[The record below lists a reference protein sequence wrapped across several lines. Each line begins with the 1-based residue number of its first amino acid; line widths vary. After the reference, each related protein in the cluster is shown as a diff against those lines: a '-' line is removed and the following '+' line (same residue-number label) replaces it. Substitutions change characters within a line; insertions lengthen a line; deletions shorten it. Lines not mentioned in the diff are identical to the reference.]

1 MNFDDNNSPPPDPA
15 QSPVPWE
22 IIEPQQAADASP
34 AWAPANFP
42 QDSGPERPPLPEDL
56 RVPWGWLDLFV
67 LVILFTAGPALL
79 SLPIFVGFSLKG
91 VSRAELS
98 HPSSAQGL
106 FVILDQALISLAILG
121 YLALQ
126 MRHRFRLPFWRTAG
140 WRPLETRHASRSLA
154 YLGIFGGGLLFSL
167 LIQFT
172 SAALGTKAKLPI
184 EELFKNQRN
193 AILLMLMA
201 VTIAPVFEETI
212 FRGYIYPV
220 LARSFGVGASIVV
233 TGTLFGLLH
242 AVQLWGGWVQIGL
255 MVVVGIVFT
264 YVRSVT
270 RTVVASY
277 LLHLSYN
284 SVPLLLYVV
293 ASHGFRQL
301 PVGP

>member
-1 MNFDDNNSPPPDPA
+1 MNFDENNPPPPDPA

-22 IIEPQQAADASP
+22 IIESQSP
-34 AWAPANFP
+34 AEDSSAGASTNLPP
-42 QDSGPERPPLPEDL
+42 DSGAAVAPLPEDL
-56 RVPWGWLDLFV
+56 RVPWGWLDL
-67 LVILFTAGPALL
+67 LVIVALFALGPVVL
-79 SLPIFVGFSLKG
+79 SLPIFLGFSIEG
-91 VSRAELS
+91 ITRAELS

-106 FVILDQALISLAILG
+106 FVILDQVLLSLAILG
-121 YLALQ
+121 YLAVQ
-126 MRHRFRLPFWRTAG
+126 MRYRFRLPFWRTAG
-140 WRPLETRHASRSLA
+140 WRPLETRHTSRGLA
-154 YLGIFGGGLLFSL
+154 YLGIFGGGFLFSL

-172 SAALGTKAKLPI
+172 SASFGTKAKLPI
-184 EELFKNQRN
+184 ETLFENQRN

-220 LARSFGVGASIVV
+220 LARSFGVGASIIV

-284 SVPLLLYVV
+284 SVPLLFYVI

-301 PVGP
+301 PVGS

>member
-1 MNFDDNNSPPPDPA
+1 MSFDDNNPPPSDPG

-22 IIEPQQAADASP
+22 IIEPQPETTPAGASASP
-34 AWAPANFP
+34 P
-42 QDSGPERPPLPEDL
+42 QDSGRAAAPLPEDL
-56 RVPWGWLDLFV
+56 QVPWGWLELLLIVALFAGGPVV
-67 LVILFTAGPALL
+67 LSV
-79 SLPIFVGFSLKG
+79 PIFIGFSLEG
-91 VSRAELS
+91 ISRADLS

-106 FVILDQALISLAILG
+106 FVIIDQVLLSLAILG
-121 YLALQ
+121 YLAVQ
-126 MRHRFRLPFWRTAG
+126 MRYRFRLPFWRTVG
-140 WRPLETRHASRSLA
+140 WRPLETHHISRGLA
-154 YLGIFGGGLLFSL
+154 YLGIFGGGFLFSL

-172 SAALGTKAKLPI
+172 SAAFGTKAKLPI
-184 EELFKNQRN
+184 EALFQDQRN

-220 LARSFGVGASIVV
+220 VARSFGVGASIVV

-264 YVRSVT
+264 YARSVT
-270 RTVVASY
+270 KTIVASY

-284 SVPLLLYVV
+284 SVPLLFYVI

-301 PVGP
+301 PIGP